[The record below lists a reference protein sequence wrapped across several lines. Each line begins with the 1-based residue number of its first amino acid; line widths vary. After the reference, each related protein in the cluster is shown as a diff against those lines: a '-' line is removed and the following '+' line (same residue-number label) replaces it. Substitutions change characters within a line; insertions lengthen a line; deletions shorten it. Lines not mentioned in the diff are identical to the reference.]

1 MSVSDSSSDGDAF
14 RFETSAASE
23 LRAAAA
29 ARVAVNKQRVILIL
43 LFTACCGLLI
53 QNWPLVFTWSVA
65 AMAAQFGNRQL
76 AQRIVRAPEST
87 DIERL
92 GLHFL
97 LGSGVSGFILACI
110 APLTWFLGGEA
121 GRMAA
126 LFLSAGALVN
136 IAVFAHRVKALAAVL
151 AAPYVL
157 VIAAPAF
164 MSFTGGADT
173 LLQGL
178 CVAVIGVAFL
188 GQIKWALETHSS
200 AARALEF
207 RTREA
212 EARRCEAEAAS
223 QAKSEFIANISHE
236 LRTPLNAIIGYN
248 EMVAEELT
256 ATRQYELS
264 ADTAKAI
271 GAARHLL
278 EIINQVLDMAKFG
291 ARDAK
296 AAQQV
301 YVAGLVNEVVDM
313 VAGAATE
320 SRVKITVRMAPDV
333 QAITTDPLKLR
344 QCLLNLVA
352 NAVKFTRD
360 GVVEVSVVREQTS
373 GQPSIRFDV
382 RDTGIGI
389 PPEKLSQIFEPFA
402 QADGSITRRYGGTGL
417 GLAIT
422 QKLVRSM
429 SGDVTVVSAP
439 GQGSTFTLRVPEC
452 IRLAPADA
460 RYAA

>member
-1 MSVSDSSSDGDAF
+1 
-14 RFETSAASE
+14 
-23 LRAAAA
+23 
-29 ARVAVNKQRVILIL
+29 
-43 LFTACCGLLI
+43 
-53 QNWPLVFTWSVA
+53 
-65 AMAAQFGNRQL
+65 
-76 AQRIVRAPEST
+76 
-87 DIERL
+87 
-92 GLHFL
+92 
-97 LGSGVSGFILACI
+97 
-110 APLTWFLGGEA
+110 
-121 GRMAA
+121 MAA

-136 IAVFAHRVKALAAVL
+136 IAVSAHRVKALAAVL

-164 MSFTGGADT
+164 MSFTGGTET

-188 GQIKWALETHSS
+188 GQIRWALETNSR
-200 AARALEF
+200 AARALEV

-212 EARRCEAEAAS
+212 EGRRCEAEAAS
-223 QAKSEFIANISHE
+223 QVKSEFIANMSHE

-256 ATRQYELS
+256 ALHQHELS

-278 EIINQVLDMAKFG
+278 EIINQVLDLAKLEARG
-291 ARDAK
+291 AETAR
-296 AAQQV
+296 QV
-301 YVAGLVNEVVDM
+301 CIAGLVTEVVNM
-313 VAGAATE
+313 VAGAATGN
-320 SRVKITVRMAPDV
+320 RVEIVVRLAPDV
-333 QAITTDPLKLR
+333 QVMTADPLKLR

-360 GVVEVSVVREQTS
+360 GVVEVSVVREQSS

-389 PPEKLSQIFEPFA
+389 SFEKLDEIFEPFA
-402 QADGSITRRYGGTGL
+402 QADGSITRRFGGAGL

-422 QKLVRSM
+422 QKFVHSM
-429 SGDVTVVSAP
+429 NGDVIVVSAP
-439 GQGSTFTLRVPEC
+439 GQGSTFTLRVPEHA
-452 IRLAPADA
+452 RAAAPEV
-460 RYAA
+460 RQAA